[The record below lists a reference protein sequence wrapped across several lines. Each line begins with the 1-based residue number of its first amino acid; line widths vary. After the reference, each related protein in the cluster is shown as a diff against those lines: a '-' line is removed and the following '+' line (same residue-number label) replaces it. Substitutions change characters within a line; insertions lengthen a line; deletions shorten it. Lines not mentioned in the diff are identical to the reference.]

1 MAWEDGCRP
10 TDRPLMNTAIDR
22 HIRKSDPLPYYAQ
35 LAAILR
41 DQIRTGDLSPGDL
54 LPSEGELGTM
64 YDISRTA
71 VRQALDEL
79 VAESLVHK
87 EKGRGSFVSAPK
99 VNEFVLQDLR
109 GFFQEMTRRGAD
121 VETEVLG
128 AGVAPVQP
136 DAVADLGLDSGA
148 NVIWMERLRRVN
160 GLEVVL
166 TRTHLPL
173 PRFDGLL
180 DHDLMR
186 ESLYDILATDYG
198 VIAGQGRRRF
208 EAVAAT
214 AEQAAHLGV
223 EAGAPLLKLTA
234 VNHDQNQQPFEYF
247 TAHYRSDRAAFDV
260 VVDQSGGP
268 STAVMDLKDPV

>member
-1 MAWEDGCRP
+1 MSTSTRRP
-10 TDRPLMNTAIDR
+10 VPQSDRQV
-22 HIRKSDPLPYYAQ
+22 RKSDPMPYYAQ
-35 LAAILR
+35 LASILR
-41 DQIRTGDLSPGDL
+41 DQIRSGELQPGDL
-54 LPSEGELGTM
+54 LPSEGELGAM

-128 AGVAPVQP
+128 AGIAPVQP
-136 DAVADLGLDSGA
+136 DAVADLDLDSSA
-148 NVIWMERLRRVN
+148 EVVWMERLRRVN
-160 GLEVVL
+160 GREVVL

-180 DHDLMR
+180 DHDLMSR
-186 ESLYDILATDYG
+186 SLYDILAKEFG
-198 VIAGQGRRRF
+198 VVAGTGRRRF

-214 AEQAAHLGV
+214 AEQAAHLAV
-223 EAGAPLLKLTA
+223 DEGAPLLKLTA
-234 VNHDQNQQPFEYF
+234 VNHDQHQRPFEYF
-247 TAHYRSDRAAFDV
+247 TAFYRSDRAAFDV
-260 VVDQSGGP
+260 VVDEGGG
-268 STAVMDLKDPV
+268 SSSAVMDLKDPA